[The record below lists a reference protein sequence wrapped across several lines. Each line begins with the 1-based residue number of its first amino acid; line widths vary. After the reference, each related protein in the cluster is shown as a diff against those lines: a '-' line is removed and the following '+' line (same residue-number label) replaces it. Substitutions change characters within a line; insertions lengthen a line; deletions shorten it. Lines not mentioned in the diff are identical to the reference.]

1 MKLSRTTLSFFARFG
16 LASTGAAI
24 FSTFGSTARLA
35 LAAFFV
41 AAGLVSAGFSAVVT
55 GEALAVAAARFALG
69 AFFAEAGLADLVLAG
84 FSAAATGA
92 ALAEARLVFAAFRAA
107 NGLVA
112 AGFAATEASSGS
124 ALTASCVSGFFGK

>member
-1 MKLSRTTLSFFARFG
+1 MKLSRTTLSFFARLG
-16 LASTGAAI
+16 LASTGAAT

-41 AAGLVSAGFSAVVT
+41 AAGLVAAGFSAAVT
-55 GEALAVAAARFALG
+55 GAALTGAAARFALDP
-69 AFFAEAGLADLVLAG
+69 FFAEAGLADLVLTA

-112 AGFAATEASSGS
+112 AGFAATAASAGS
-124 ALTASCVSGFFGK
+124 ALTAF